1 MTEENPISI
10 RIDGDN
16 LYANASL
23 LGVVSINAGNNIE
36 LDNNGSVISLVSD
49 PSMTSLSVRGDISA
63 NTATFHD
70 VVEMKNECTM
80 SSAFIS
86 TGTNRFIGDVSFTGD
101 ISANNATFS
110 GAVDLTG
117 TLKVAPYTDAI
128 VELGRTKIGGV
139 NDGTVSDQASFQH
152 IESSY
157 YALKQNSNGTTTL
170 NTEERLFLCIKE
182 IIYTTFEEKNGVCNM
197 TMSANK
203 NAVAQ
208 LGFAEV
214 GYNGVD
220 ASNAVF
226 AQTSNMNG
234 TDYAIKQDLAGK
246 TTLNSKDGQPIV
258 FSINDDE
265 QMSIDVLGDVSMG
278 YNLNVGGNLNVTGSV
293 ITDQGVLSSDGRIKK
308 NEVYIEKAMDTLSK
322 LIPHTYN
329 KYKDFDC
336 SGTYMKESGLI
347 AQEIYYNAPELRHI
361 VYIPTD
367 SEGNTVTPDDNDGD
381 YSTWGDKKVG
391 VYYNQLIPWTIKAL
405 QEQQATIDKQQGMI
419 DHLMSR
425 VSALKL

>member
-70 VVEMKNECTM
+70 AVEMKNECTM

-128 VELGRTKIGGV
+128 VELGRTQIGGL
-139 NDGTVSDQASFQH
+139 SEQAVFQH
-152 IESSY
+152 KSSPN
-157 YALKQNSNGTTTL
+157 YAIKQTGAGTTTL
-170 NTEERLFLCIKE
+170 NSGSSLYLATNETV
-182 IIYTTFEEKNGVCNM
+182 YTTFIEDTDKCNM
-197 TMSANK
+197 AMSANK

-234 TDYAIKQDLAGK
+234 TDYAIKQDLDGK
-246 TTLNSKDGQPIV
+246 TTLNSKDGQNIS
-258 FSINDDE
+258 FSINNSE
-265 QMSIDVLGDVSMG
+265 KMYIEKITENTGKLHVMGDIEAD
-278 YNLNVGGNLNVTGSV
+278 GSV
-293 ITDQGVLSSDGRIKK
+293 ISSDGNPLSSDGRIKK

>member
-70 VVEMKNECTM
+70 AVEMKNECTM

-128 VELGRTKIGGV
+128 VELGRTQIGGL
-139 NDGTVSDQASFQH
+139 SEQAVFQH
-152 IESSY
+152 KSSPN
-157 YALKQNSNGTTTL
+157 YAIKQTGAGTTTL
-170 NTEERLFLCIKE
+170 NSGSSLYLATNETV
-182 IIYTTFEEKNGVCNM
+182 YTTFIEDTDKCNM
-197 TMSANK
+197 AMSANK

-234 TDYAIKQDLAGK
+234 TDYAIKQDLDGK
-246 TTLNSKDGQPIV
+246 TTLNSKDGQNIS
-258 FSINDDE
+258 FSINNSE
-265 QMSIDVLGDVSMG
+265 KMYIEKITENTGKLHVMGDIEAD
-278 YNLNVGGNLNVTGSV
+278 GSV
-293 ITDQGVLSSDGRIKK
+293 ISSDGNPLSSDGRIKK
-308 NEVYIEKAMDTLSK
+308 NEVYIE
-322 LIPHTYN
+322 
-329 KYKDFDC
+329 
-336 SGTYMKESGLI
+336 
-347 AQEIYYNAPELRHI
+347 
-361 VYIPTD
+361 
-367 SEGNTVTPDDNDGD
+367 
-381 YSTWGDKKVG
+381 
-391 VYYNQLIPWTIKAL
+391 
-405 QEQQATIDKQQGMI
+405 
-419 DHLMSR
+419 
-425 VSALKL
+425 